1 MGEQTFLAFTL
12 VADQVIE
19 EVNESLTLQLAT
31 TPATLQT
38 IPMGEG
44 VFFKQEIPLI
54 VMDTE
59 RELRQCGIS
68 ALLCRVV
75 EAKNFLKCLCYTV
88 AILKLRA

>member
-1 MGEQTFLAFTL
+1 MGEMFVAFTL
-12 VADQVIE
+12 LADQVTE

-54 VMDTE
+54 IMNTE
-59 RELRQCGIS
+59 RELRQ
-68 ALLCRVV
+68 
-75 EAKNFLKCLCYTV
+75 
-88 AILKLRA
+88 

>member
-1 MGEQTFLAFTL
+1 METTRIQVRPMGEMFVAFTL
-12 VADQVIE
+12 LADQVTE

-54 VMDTE
+54 IMNTE
-59 RELRQCGIS
+59 RELRQ
-68 ALLCRVV
+68 
-75 EAKNFLKCLCYTV
+75 
-88 AILKLRA
+88 